1 MTDDLDQN
9 SYELYKSY
17 LEIRDE
23 VEKQHIYI
31 EELQR
36 KIADLEVKLA
46 NRERYLYL

>member
-1 MTDDLDQN
+1 MTNDLDQN

-23 VEKQHIYI
+23 VVKQQIYI

-46 NRERYLYL
+46 NR

>member
-1 MTDDLDQN
+1 MTNDLDQN

-23 VEKQHIYI
+23 VVKQQIYI

-46 NRERYLYL
+46 NRERYLNL